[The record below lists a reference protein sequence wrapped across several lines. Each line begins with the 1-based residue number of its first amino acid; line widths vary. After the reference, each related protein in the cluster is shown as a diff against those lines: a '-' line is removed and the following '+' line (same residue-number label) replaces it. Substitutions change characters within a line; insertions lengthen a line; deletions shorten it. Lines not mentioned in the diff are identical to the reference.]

1 MPLQITRPTRDI
13 GHIKVSSQADNL
25 CNDLADLAQG
35 ALQSYTPN
43 RWKRLLYKAVSAKA
57 KIQGGYGVGGPTG
70 PNGLLPDPVPAPKGM
85 IADFLHR
92 HPEFLPENRLRS
104 GVETSRNRRQYVRK
118 GKPFPKAWSSLPREA
133 KELLKE
139 ERLAGMYHS
148 LAPSAPYWLIAEGGM
163 ESVGVPAINY
173 LRNSR
178 GAVQK
183 AVPALSARMWDAL

>member
-43 RWKRLLYKAVSAKA
+43 RWKKLLYKAVSAKA

-70 PNGLLPDPVPAPKGM
+70 PNGLLPDPVPAPRGV
-85 IADFLHR
+85 IAEFLLH
-92 HPEFLPENRLRS
+92 HPEYATRNSGKGRHRS
-104 GVETSRNRRQYVRK
+104 
-118 GKPFPKAWSSLPREA
+118 FPMAWKHLPREA
-133 KELLKE
+133 KELLRD

-148 LAPSAPYWLIAEGGM
+148 LSPSVPYWLIAEGGM
-163 ESVGVPAINY
+163 ESVGVPARNY
-173 LRNSR
+173 LKNSR
-178 GAVQK
+178 ASVQK
-183 AVPALSARMWDAL
+183 AVPTLSARMWDAL